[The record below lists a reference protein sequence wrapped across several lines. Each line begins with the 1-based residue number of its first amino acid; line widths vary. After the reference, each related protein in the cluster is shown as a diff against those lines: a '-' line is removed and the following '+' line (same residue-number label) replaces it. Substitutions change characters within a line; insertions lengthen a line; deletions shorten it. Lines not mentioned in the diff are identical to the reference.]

1 MRGDGNL
8 VCETSIRTAGM
19 MSSSRDP
26 FSSATTDPAT
36 PDPAT
41 PDPAPANAAP
51 PWEHDDWLTFDRPG
65 AGPGTKRA
73 RWPLLTAIAAAFVL
87 ATGTGIALVGLPF
100 HYQTAS
106 DADAAQNS
114 VAADP
119 SLPTAAPASSSAS
132 SPAPTSR
139 EQAARA
145 LSALLAQSGT
155 DRAAVIHAASAVED
169 CSGGLSQDEAT
180 FSQAASGRQALLSK
194 LAALPGRSTLPA
206 QTLQEL
212 TLAWQAS
219 GKVDHDFVMWTRD
232 EIARGCSKD
241 YQSDASFHAALAPEA
256 AANTCKNAF
265 ASLWTLIAA
274 QYGLPVYQSSRI

>member
-1 MRGDGNL
+1 MRRDGNL

-36 PDPAT
+36 PDPA
-41 PDPAPANAAP
+41 AASAAP

-65 AGPGTKRA
+65 AGPGEPRTKRA

-119 SLPTAAPASSSAS
+119 SLPTAEPASPSAS

-169 CSGGLSQDEAT
+169 CSAGLSQDEAT
-180 FSQAASGRQALLSK
+180 FAQAASGRQALLSK

-206 QTLQEL
+206 LTLQEL

-241 YQSDASFHAALAPEA
+241 YQSDASFHAALAPDT
-256 AANTCKNAF
+256 AANSYKNAF

-274 QYGLPVYQSSRI
+274 QYGLPVYQPTQI